1 MIKTLLREKLRHP
14 WLRPL
19 LLLLLALAA
28 SASPASAITF
38 TVGQLTY
45 NTDYSR
51 DGEANLYDANRSLS
65 SHIEIPATVVYEG
78 RSYNVTRIGYGVF
91 YLTTVT
97 SISIPASVRE
107 IDVSAFHTGYG
118 TLSSIEVDPE
128 NQYFSSIDGVLYN
141 KEITKLLKFPAGK
154 ASFEMPESV
163 TIIGSSAF
171 SYCRNL
177 TSLSLSANLK
187 EINSGAFTGSTFK
200 PLKILSK
207 EAIEFN
213 AEEAFHGI
221 NVGSEIACYSANYDF
236 INGATQQI
244 PVYKIDVPDVRIT
257 EVTPYLCG
265 ATFKIG
271 NPYYEGNLDDY
282 SFVLTD
288 PIDPDD
294 PRIPVYT
301 GRLNTIT
308 GLKVNKGYSLYVGR
322 LSGSREIQC
331 DHSDFATK
339 EPKVRRISYDRT
351 QTTITLNSVDCESD
365 ITCTPKI
372 TIQGEEFTGKPI
384 KLAGLKPNTT
394 VKVWTEYPGYTTT
407 NDASTSD
414 IYVHATSVGDVF
426 PNQLEFK
433 GTYNVGDAKLK
444 NIEWQHKING
454 FETVGTD
461 KDLIFTGLRPNT
473 EYELYFTVN
482 VSCDDGSTYTK
493 KAYIEKKTAAR
504 LELEMQAPKSVGG
517 GKAIVSATT
526 NLSETEANV
535 GFEWKK
541 YDAPESL
548 PYSRGFS
555 AICDGSVEG
564 LIKNLQDTYYT
575 VRAFYQDRWGNFFYS
590 PVTTFDPTDFSYFE
604 PTVRTYPAE
613 TGAGLTTLHGY
624 ALGGTDDIT
633 SQGFEYWILSPGASA
648 PGRTGAP
655 AAGADVKTV
664 RAEGQ
669 RMSVVLTDLRAATT
683 YAYRAFVETSS
694 GLTYGEE
701 MSFETPVVDGIEDVA
716 VEDAEATVVGYYDLN
731 GRRYDTL
738 QRGFNIV
745 VYSDG
750 RTKKVM
756 GK

>member
-1 MIKTLLREKLRHP
+1 MPQSGGWSFIREASAKTL
-14 WLRPL
+14 
-19 LLLLLALAA
+19 
-28 SASPASAITF
+28 
-38 TVGQLTY
+38 
-45 NTDYSR
+45 D
-51 DGEANLYDANRSLS
+51 
-65 SHIEIPATVVYEG
+65 
-78 RSYNVTRIGYGVF
+78 
-91 YLTTVT
+91 
-97 SISIPASVRE
+97 IS
-107 IDVSAFHTGYG
+107 VSA
-118 TLSSIEVDPE
+118 
-128 NQYFSSIDGVLYN
+128 
-141 KEITKLLKFPAGK
+141 
-154 ASFEMPESV
+154 
-163 TIIGSSAF
+163 
-171 SYCRNL
+171 
-177 TSLSLSANLK
+177 
-187 EINSGAFTGSTFK
+187 
-200 PLKILSK
+200 
-207 EAIEFN
+207 
-213 AEEAFHGI
+213 
-221 NVGSEIACYSANYDF
+221 
-236 INGATQQI
+236 
-244 PVYKIDVPDVRIT
+244 
-257 EVTPYLCG
+257 
-265 ATFKIG
+265 
-271 NPYYEGNLDDY
+271 
-282 SFVLTD
+282 
-288 PIDPDD
+288 
-294 PRIPVYT
+294 
-301 GRLNTIT
+301 
-308 GLKVNKGYSLYVGR
+308 
-322 LSGSREIQC
+322 
-331 DHSDFATK
+331 HS
-339 EPKVRRISYDRT
+339 
-351 QTTITLNSVDCESD
+351 
-365 ITCTPKI
+365 
-372 TIQGEEFTGKPI
+372 QGET
-384 KLAGLKPNTT
+384 
-394 VKVWTEYPGYTTT
+394 Y
-407 NDASTSD
+407 
-414 IYVHATSVGDVF
+414 

-444 NIEWQHKING
+444 NIEWQDRNYG
-454 FETVGTD
+454 CETVGTD
-461 KDLIFTGLRPNT
+461 KNLIFTGLRPNT

-493 KAYIEKKTAAR
+493 KAYIKKKTAAR

-575 VRAFYQDRWGNFFYS
+575 VRAFYQDRRGNFFYS

-613 TGAGLTTLHGY
+613 TETGLTTLHGY